1 MKYALLGGAVVFWA
15 LLALSASLWFSPT
28 LAELLCVTSY
38 GLTCVMGLVNAAGF
52 ARHDRLRWAWL
63 CFGLGYLFGFA
74 TSVSF
79 GTRPEPETMSAMA
92 VTLWNVA
99 VLLLN
104 VFLVASEAWFARM
117 WSDTGL
123 APPGRLGATLGF
135 LALALLVDGQ
145 AALTDLTLLG
155 HGDIRALAD
164 FVSLVTDI
172 ASIGLVGPIFAT
184 VIALRGGLLVR
195 PWIFLFLSSFCWLL
209 DDATV
214 LLPHS
219 AAPAADLFT
228 RVLAVQFAFAAALA
242 QRLVRRDLSAAL
254 RDGLPPEA

>member
-1 MKYALLGGAVVFWA
+1 MKYALLGAAVIVYA
-15 LLALSASLWFSPT
+15 LVALVASLGLSPA
-28 LAELLCVTSY
+28 LGEFLCVASY
-38 GLTCVMGLVNAAGF
+38 GLACAMGLVNAASFG
-52 ARHDRLRWAWL
+52 RHDRLRWAWL

-74 TSVSF
+74 TSVAF
-79 GTRPEPETMSAMA
+79 GTRPDPETMSATA

-135 LALALLVDGQ
+135 LALALLVDGK
-145 AALTDLTLLG
+145 AALTDLTALG
-155 HGDIRALAD
+155 HGNVRALSD
-164 FVSLVTDI
+164 LVSLVTDI
-172 ASIGLVGPIFAT
+172 TSIGLVGPIFAT

-195 PWIFLFLSSFCWLL
+195 PWIFLFLSSFAWLL

-214 LLPHS
+214 LLPHH
-219 AAPAADLFT
+219 AAAADLFS
-228 RVLAVQFAFAAALA
+228 RSLAVQLAFAAALA
-242 QRLVRRDLSAAL
+242 QWLVRRDLGAAL
-254 RDGLPPEA
+254 GKMP